1 MLDPEKVGG
10 FKIHVARDSRKLFDA
25 VDGQK
30 AKEGGGGGKLN
41 KRRINQS
48 AFMDSIESGNKRGG
62 KRKDSKGKKNDV
74 QSF

>member
-10 FKIHVARDSRKLFDA
+10 FKIHVARDSLETFRC
-25 VDGQK
+25 GRR
-30 AKEGGGGGKLN
+30 AKGEGGGKKLN
-41 KRRINQS
+41 TRRIIQS
-48 AFMDSIESGNKRGG
+48 AFIDSIELGNKRGG

>member
-30 AKEGGGGGKLN
+30 AKEGGGGEVEYSSNYPVCFYGFD
-41 KRRINQS
+41 RIG
-48 AFMDSIESGNKRGG
+48 E
-62 KRKDSKGKKNDV
+62 
-74 QSF
+74 

>member
-30 AKEGGGGGKLN
+30 AREKKKSWIAVELSSLLLRIRLN
-41 KRRINQS
+41 REIN
-48 AFMDSIESGNKRGG
+48 RGG
-62 KRKDSKGKKNDV
+62 KRKDLKGKKSDV

>member
-30 AKEGGGGGKLN
+30 AKEGEGGSWILVELSSLLLWIRSNRG
-41 KRRINQS
+41 INV
-48 AFMDSIESGNKRGG
+48 AENEKI
-62 KRKDSKGKKNDV
+62 RKEKKNDV